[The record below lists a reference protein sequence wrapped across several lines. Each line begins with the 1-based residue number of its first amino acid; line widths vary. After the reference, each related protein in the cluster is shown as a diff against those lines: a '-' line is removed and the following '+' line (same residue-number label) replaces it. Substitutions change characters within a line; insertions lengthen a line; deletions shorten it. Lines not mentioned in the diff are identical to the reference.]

1 MIDLTDIQSEIAA
14 MQTKQD
20 LLDVLN
26 EIKQHEALELGVKDQ
41 LPISLRQLNYYKNPN
56 NTRGRFVSFTIPK
69 KSGADRKITA
79 PKAQSYK
86 WILRCL
92 NQLFVSIYTPSDYA
106 MGFIK
111 ERSVVTNASV
121 HVGKN
126 YVFNIDLKD
135 FFPSIEEARI
145 CARLQVA
152 PFNFTYEVAS
162 TIAGLVT
169 MKVESSK
176 KDLKGN
182 VKYVLPQ
189 GSPVSPILT
198 NIICDR
204 LDRRLAGL
212 AKRFRISYTRYA
224 DDITFSSMH
233 NVYQE
238 GGEFRTE
245 LKRIIEDQSFEINDD
260 KTRLQKKGVRQEVTG
275 ITVNDK
281 NNVSKKYVRELRNI
295 LYIWKK
301 YGYLVAYNKFMQHY
315 TPKIKKLWKTKRPN
329 MANVLHGKL
338 MYLRMVKGPE
348 DSTYQSLFN
357 TYATLVGLESTK
369 KQNINGIT
377 ILADHPLLDFERFC
391 NVSVVFTEY
400 ETYDGKGVDAYYAVG
415 DKLIYLTIKK
425 GLTIEKLSKKE
436 DLMIAG
442 CKDKK
447 GVPFF
452 IIHHKNKPLSYPQPK
467 VDVDALNAEL
477 DNLLNI

>member
-1 MIDLTDIQSEIAA
+1 MIEQIDIQTAIAA

-26 EIKQHEALELGVKDQ
+26 EIKLHEALELGVKDKH
-41 LPISLRQLNYYKNPN
+41 LISLRQLNYYKNPN

-111 ERSVVTNASV
+111 ERSVITNASV

-145 CARLQVA
+145 CARLQVS

-162 TIAGLVT
+162 AIAGLVT

-176 KDLKGN
+176 KDPKGN
-182 VKYVLPQ
+182 IKYVLPQ

-212 AKRFRISYTRYA
+212 AKRFRLRYTRYA

-301 YGYLVAYNKFMQHY
+301 YGYLVAYTKFMQHY
-315 TPKIKKLWKTKRPN
+315 TPKITKRFRDKKPD

-348 DSTYQSLFN
+348 DSTYQSLFT

-369 KQNINGIT
+369 KQNVNGIS
-377 ILADHPLLDFERFC
+377 ILADHPLLDFERVC
-391 NVSVVFTEY
+391 NVNIVFSEFSS
-400 ETYDGKGVDAYYAVG
+400 DRGKGIAASYKVG
-415 DKLIYLTIKK
+415 DKEFFVTVKN
-425 GLTIEKLSKKE
+425 GLTIDTLSKKE
-436 DLMIAG
+436 ELMIAG

-447 GVPFF
+447 GEPFF
-452 IIHHKNKPLSYPQPK
+452 IIHHCKKPLSYPKPK
-467 VDVDALNAEL
+467 VNIDKLNEDL
-477 DNLLNI
+477 DDLLNI

>member
-1 MIDLTDIQSEIAA
+1 MIEQIDIQTAIAT

-26 EIKQHEALELGVKDQ
+26 EIKLHEALELGVKDKH
-41 LPISLRQLNYYKNPN
+41 LISVRQLNYYKNPN
-56 NTRGRFVSFTIPK
+56 NTRGRFISFTIPK

-92 NQLFVSIYTPSDYA
+92 NHLFVSIYSPSDYA

-169 MKVESSK
+169 MRVEPSK
-176 KDLKGN
+176 KDSEGKA
-182 VKYVLPQ
+182 KYVLPQ

-212 AKRFRISYTRYA
+212 AKRFRLSYTRYA

-245 LKRIIEDQSFEINDD
+245 LKRLIEDQHFEINTD

-301 YGYLVAYNKFMQHY
+301 YGYLVAYSKFMQHY
-315 TPKIKKLWKTKRPN
+315 TPKIKKLWKTKKPD

-348 DSTYQSLFN
+348 DSTYQSLFT

-377 ILADHPLLDFERFC
+377 ILADHPLLDFERVC
-391 NVSVVFTEY
+391 NVNVVFSEY
-400 ETYDGKGVDAYYAVG
+400 CSDKGKGIAASYKAG
-415 DKLIYLTIKK
+415 DKEYFVTIKN
-425 GLTIEKLSKKE
+425 GLTMEKLSKKE

>member
-1 MIDLTDIQSEIAA
+1 MIEQTDIKSLITS

-26 EIKQHEALELGVKDQ
+26 AIKQNEAMQLGVHDEHS
-41 LPISLRQLNYYKNPN
+41 ITMRQLNYYKNPN
-56 NTRGRFVSFTIPK
+56 NSSGRFISFNIPK
-69 KSGADRKITA
+69 KSGASRKITA
-79 PKAQSYK
+79 PRAQSYK
-86 WILRCL
+86 WILRSL
-92 NQLFVSIYTPSDYA
+92 NQLFLSIYTPSDYA
-106 MGFIK
+106 MGFVK
-111 ERSVVTNASV
+111 ERSVITNASI

-152 PFNFTYEVAS
+152 PFNFTYEVARI
-162 TIAGLVT
+162 IAGLVS
-169 MKVESSK
+169 MKLEPSK
-176 KDLKGN
+176 DDTEQK
-182 VKYVLPQ
+182 VRYVLPQ

-212 AKRFRISYTRYA
+212 AKRFRLSYTRYA

-238 GGEFRTE
+238 NGEFRAE
-245 LKRIIEDQSFEINDD
+245 LKRIIEDQSFEINTN

-281 NNVSKKYVRELRNI
+281 NNVSKKYVREIRSI

-301 YGYLVAYNKFMQHY
+301 YGYLVAYSKFMQHY
-315 TPKIKKLWKTKRPN
+315 TPKITKRFKDKKPN

-348 DSTYQSLFN
+348 DNTYQSLFN
-357 TYATLVGLESTK
+357 IYATLVGLESTK
-369 KQNINGIT
+369 NQNVNGIT
-377 ILADHPLLDFERFC
+377 ILADHPLLDFERVC
-391 NVSVVFTEY
+391 QTTVSFSEY
-400 ETYDGKGVDAYYAVG
+400 HNHKGVAIAASYKVS
-415 DKLIYLTIKK
+415 DKEFFITIKK
-425 GLTIEKLSKKE
+425 GLTMENLSKKDE
-436 DLMIAG
+436 LMIAG

-447 GVPFF
+447 GEPFF
-452 IIHHKNKPLSYPQPK
+452 IIHHCKKPLSYPKPK
-467 VDVDALNAEL
+467 VDIDKLNEDL
-477 DNLLNI
+477 DDLLNI

>member
-1 MIDLTDIQSEIAA
+1 M
-14 MQTKQD
+14 
-20 LLDVLN
+20 
-26 EIKQHEALELGVKDQ
+26 
-41 LPISLRQLNYYKNPN
+41 
-56 NTRGRFVSFTIPK
+56 FSFINL
-69 KSGADRKITA
+69 S
-79 PKAQSYK
+79 
-86 WILRCL
+86 
-92 NQLFVSIYTPSDYA
+92 
-106 MGFIK
+106 
-111 ERSVVTNASV
+111 
-121 HVGKN
+121 
-126 YVFNIDLKD
+126 NIDLKD

-145 CARLQVA
+145 CARLQVV

-162 TIAGLVT
+162 AIAGLVT

-176 KDLKGN
+176 KDPKGN
-182 VKYVLPQ
+182 IKYVLPQ

-212 AKRFRISYTRYA
+212 AKRFRLSFTRYA

-400 ETYDGKGVDAYYAVG
+400 ETYDGKGVDAYYEDG

-447 GVPFF
+447 GVPFL

-467 VDVDALNAEL
+467 VDVEALNAEL
-477 DNLLNI
+477 DNLLNM

>member
-1 MIDLTDIQSEIAA
+1 MIEQTDIQLKIAS
-14 MQTKQD
+14 MQTKMD
-20 LLDVLN
+20 LLNVLN
-26 EIKQHEALELGVKDQ
+26 LIKQNEAMQLGTQDEY
-41 LPISLRQLNYYKNPN
+41 PITMRQLNYYKNPN
-56 NTRGRFVSFTIPK
+56 NTAGRFISFTIPK
-69 KSGADRKITA
+69 KSGAPRKITA
-79 PKAQSYK
+79 PSTQSYK
-86 WILRCL
+86 WILRSL
-92 NQLFVSIYTPSDYA
+92 NLLFNSIYTPSDYA

-152 PFNFTYEVAS
+152 PFNFTYEVAAV
-162 TIAGLVT
+162 IAGLVT
-169 MKVESSK
+169 MKVEPSK
-176 KDLKGN
+176 RNKDEN

-198 NIICDR
+198 NIVCDR

-212 AKRFRISYTRYA
+212 AKRFRLSYTRYA

-238 GGEFRTE
+238 DGEFRME
-245 LKRIIEDQSFEINDD
+245 LKRIIENQSFEINDE
-260 KTRLQKKGVRQEVTG
+260 KTRLQKKGIRQEVTG

-281 NNVSKKYVRELRNI
+281 NNVSKKYVRDIRNI

-301 YGYLVAYNKFMQHY
+301 YGYLVAYSKFMQHY
-315 TPKIKKLWKTKRPN
+315 TPKITKRFRDKKPD

-348 DSTYQSLFN
+348 DSTYQSLFM

-369 KQNINGIT
+369 KQNVNGIT
-377 ILADHPLLDFERFC
+377 ILADHPLLDFERVC
-391 NVSVVFTEY
+391 NVTIVFSEFRS
-400 ETYDGKGVDAYYAVG
+400 GRRKGITASYKAG
-415 DKLIYLTIKK
+415 DKEFFLTVKN
-425 GLTIEKLSKKE
+425 GLTMEILSKKE
-436 DLMIAG
+436 ELMIAG

-447 GVPFF
+447 GAPFF
-452 IIHHKNKPLSYPQPK
+452 IIHHRKKPLSYPRPK
-467 VDVDALNAEL
+467 VDVDALNEDL
-477 DNLLNI
+477 DNLLSI

>member
-1 MIDLTDIQSEIAA
+1 MIEQIDIQTAIAT

-92 NQLFVSIYTPSDYA
+92 NHLFVSIYTPSDYA

-176 KDLKGN
+176 KDPKGN
-182 VKYVLPQ
+182 IKYVLPQ

-212 AKRFRISYTRYA
+212 AKRFRLSYTRYA

-238 GGEFRTE
+238 GSEFRIE

-301 YGYLVAYNKFMQHY
+301 YGYLVAYNKFMQYY

-400 ETYDGKGVDAYYAVG
+400 ETYDGKGVDAYYEVG

-447 GVPFF
+447 GVPFL

>member
-1 MIDLTDIQSEIAA
+1 MIEQIDIQTAIAT

-92 NQLFVSIYTPSDYA
+92 NHLFVSIYTPSDYA

-169 MKVESSK
+169 MKVESSN
-176 KDLKGN
+176 KDPKGN
-182 VKYVLPQ
+182 IKYVLPQ

-212 AKRFRISYTRYA
+212 AKRFRLSYTRYA

-400 ETYDGKGVDAYYAVG
+400 ETYDGKGVDAYYQVG

-447 GVPFF
+447 GVPFL

>member
-1 MIDLTDIQSEIAA
+1 
-14 MQTKQD
+14 
-20 LLDVLN
+20 
-26 EIKQHEALELGVKDQ
+26 
-41 LPISLRQLNYYKNPN
+41 
-56 NTRGRFVSFTIPK
+56 
-69 KSGADRKITA
+69 
-79 PKAQSYK
+79 
-86 WILRCL
+86 
-92 NQLFVSIYTPSDYA
+92 
-106 MGFIK
+106 
-111 ERSVVTNASV
+111 
-121 HVGKN
+121 
-126 YVFNIDLKD
+126 
-135 FFPSIEEARI
+135 
-145 CARLQVA
+145 
-152 PFNFTYEVAS
+152 
-162 TIAGLVT
+162 
-169 MKVESSK
+169 MKVESSN
-176 KDLKGN
+176 KDPKGN
-182 VKYVLPQ
+182 IKYVLPQ

-212 AKRFRISYTRYA
+212 AKRFRLSYTRYA

-400 ETYDGKGVDAYYAVG
+400 ETYDGKGVDAYYQVG

-447 GVPFF
+447 GVPFL

>member
-26 EIKQHEALELGVKDQ
+26 EIKLHEALELGVKDKH
-41 LPISLRQLNYYKNPN
+41 LISVRQLNYYKNPN
-56 NTRGRFVSFTIPK
+56 NTRGRFISFTIPK

-92 NQLFVSIYTPSDYA
+92 NHLFVSIYTPSDYA

-176 KDLKGN
+176 KDPKGN
-182 VKYVLPQ
+182 IKYVLPQ

-212 AKRFRISYTRYA
+212 AKRFRLSYTRYA

-400 ETYDGKGVDAYYAVG
+400 DTHDGKGVDAYYEVG

-447 GVPFF
+447 DVPFF

>member
-1 MIDLTDIQSEIAA
+1 MIEQIDIQTAIAT

-26 EIKQHEALELGVKDQ
+26 KIKQHEALELGVKDQ

-56 NTRGRFVSFTIPK
+56 NTRGRFISFTIPK

-92 NQLFVSIYTPSDYA
+92 NHLFVSIYTPSDYA

-176 KDLKGN
+176 KDPKEN
-182 VKYVLPQ
+182 IKYVLPQ

-212 AKRFRISYTRYA
+212 AKRFRLSYTRYA

-348 DSTYQSLFN
+348 DSTYQSPFN

-400 ETYDGKGVDAYYAVG
+400 ETYDGKGVAAYYEVG

-447 GVPFF
+447 GVPFL

>member
-1 MIDLTDIQSEIAA
+1 MIEQTDIQTAIAA
-14 MQTKQD
+14 MQTNKD

-26 EIKQHEALELGVKDQ
+26 EIKLHEALEMGVKDKH
-41 LPISLRQLNYYKNPN
+41 PISLRQLNYYKNPN
-56 NTRGRFVSFTIPK
+56 NTKGRFISFTIPK

-79 PKAQSYK
+79 PRAKSYK

-92 NQLFVSIYTPSDYA
+92 NQLFVSVYTPSDHA

-162 TIAGLVT
+162 VIAGLVT
-169 MKVESSK
+169 MRVEPSK
-176 KDLKGN
+176 KDSK

-212 AKRFRISYTRYA
+212 AKRFRLNYTRYA

-238 GGEFRTE
+238 DGEFRAE
-245 LKRIIEDQSFEINDD
+245 LKRIIEDQHFEINAD

-301 YGYLVAYNKFMQHY
+301 YGYLVAYSKFMQHY
-315 TPKIKKLWKTKRPN
+315 TPKIKKLWKTKKPD

-348 DSTYQSLFN
+348 DTTYQSLFT

-369 KQNINGIT
+369 KQNVNGIT
-377 ILADHPLLDFERFC
+377 ILADHPLLDFEKFC
-391 NVSVVFTEY
+391 NVNVVFSEY
-400 ETYDGKGVDAYYAVG
+400 CTHDRKGIEAYYEVG
-415 DKLIYLTIKK
+415 DKLIFLTIKK
-425 GLTIEKLSKKE
+425 GLTMENLSKKDE
-436 DLMIAG
+436 LMIAG

-447 GVPFF
+447 GQPFM
-452 IIHHKNKPLSYPQPK
+452 IIHHKKKPLSYPQPK
-467 VDVDALNAEL
+467 IDVDALNAEL